1 MAFIRTQKLVRSDNG
16 RIKSGSAEIIDV
28 QYVKNARF
36 HSKQVVRERLGRIV
50 FLSEDKKD
58 GIFLSPTRGLVE
70 YNALTDAFSNVDRD
84 DYLPLTKFQ
93 CLSLLFPYFCPDFFL

>member
-1 MAFIRTQKLVRSDNG
+1 MAFIRTQKMVRSEDG

-50 FLSEDKKD
+50 FLSDDKKT
-58 GIFLSPTRGLVE
+58 GTRYQYDHERCG
-70 YNALTDAFSNVDRD
+70 
-84 DYLPLTKFQ
+84 
-93 CLSLLFPYFCPDFFL
+93 